1 MMGGNMSK
9 LIAILSLLMLALSNI
24 ACTASATNKYN
35 TPEQQR
41 SHSRDA
47 QDELSTDV
55 KR

>member
-1 MMGGNMSK
+1 MNK
-9 LIAILSLLMLALSNI
+9 LMAILCLLLLALSNV
-24 ACTASATNKYN
+24 ACTAPATNKYN

-41 SHSRDA
+41 SNSRDA